1 MKTHFKLLILG
12 AGAGGISVASRMA
25 RQIGAGEIGIVDPSQ
40 THYYQPL
47 WTLVGGGV
55 VTKEES
61 ARPQAELIP
70 AGVTWVQKSVVK
82 VNPESNRVILND
94 GFELSY
100 DYLLVATG
108 LKFNWNSVEGLSG
121 NLGKNGL
128 CTIYDYEG
136 CQQTFDLI
144 QKFNGGDAY
153 FVMPPPPIKCAG
165 APQKIMYI
173 FDDLLRKSNRRERTR
188 ITFVTAGAAMFGIPV
203 FAQALDKI
211 RKERNIEVLFG
222 HKLIKVNAAER
233 LATYCFTNADGK
245 VETKE
250 LAYDFLHVV
259 PSQSAHDY
267 IVESGLANESGDHKG
282 WLAVNKHTL
291 QHLKYKNIF
300 GIGDVTGVPNSK
312 TGAAVRSQAPGVVQN
327 ILKVM
332 KGEPVIEF
340 YQGYSSC
347 PLVTEIG
354 KVMLAEFGYD
364 GKLMPTFPLD
374 PAIPRRS
381 YWLLKRYLLPKLYWY
396 GMLKGRA

>member
-1 MKTHFKLLILG
+1 
-12 AGAGGISVASRMA
+12 
-25 RQIGAGEIGIVDPSQ
+25 
-40 THYYQPL
+40 
-47 WTLVGGGV
+47 
-55 VTKEES
+55 
-61 ARPQAELIP
+61 
-70 AGVTWVQKSVVK
+70 
-82 VNPESNRVILND
+82 
-94 GFELSY
+94 
-100 DYLLVATG
+100 
-108 LKFNWNSVEGLSG
+108 
-121 NLGKNGL
+121 
-128 CTIYDYEG
+128 
-136 CQQTFDLI
+136 
-144 QKFNGGDAY
+144 
-153 FVMPPPPIKCAG
+153 
-165 APQKIMYI
+165 MYI